1 MWRGGLS
8 IVYTRHAVTQHVLV
22 CGQYT
27 REHGFCSHDAKPYN
41 DIMYR
46 PTALVSYLPDLQA
59 GRIASRHIA
68 FWRDAKSRVCYHF
81 LSFLFLYPY
90 EVFFLK
96 KVGRRKMFEQL
107 LSTESSTTDILGVT
121 RTQVIRFQRIRDA
134 EKPARFQE
142 RPEKEE
148 TWKASDVYTENS
160 IQRTEWLLY
169 VSLRRT
175 ANRSISC
182 KRHRPGSVDSIPL

>member
-1 MWRGGLS
+1 
-8 IVYTRHAVTQHVLV
+8 
-22 CGQYT
+22 
-27 REHGFCSHDAKPYN
+27 
-41 DIMYR
+41 MYR